1 MLAAA
6 PDSTRRSGGAPA
18 ELWLTAGWFVA
29 LLPSKRCE
37 RFDEATGVSFL
48 APNLLSGARL
58 CTEGSQFGAAQNATA
73 VIDTLAS
80 AVKRLWRA
88 TRAPGNARGTRIDGI
103 EKVRV
108 HAAAH
113 KIWLASRSRA
123 ASAQP

>member
-6 PDSTRRSGGAPA
+6 PDYARRSGGAPA

-58 CTEGSQFGAAQNATA
+58 CTEGSQFWSSLKWTAA
-73 VIDTLAS
+73 IDTLAS
-80 AVKRLWRA
+80 AVKRLARH
-88 TRAPGNARGTRIDGI
+88 TSPGKRSKD
-103 EKVRV
+103 VRRLPLEG
-108 HAAAH
+108 AGSRR
-113 KIWLASRSRA
+113 WL
-123 ASAQP
+123 P

>member
-6 PDSTRRSGGAPA
+6 PLQRATGGTPV

-37 RFDEATGVSFL
+37 RFEEATGVSFL

-58 CTEGSQFGAAQNATA
+58 CTEGSQFWSSLKWPAA
-73 VIDTLAS
+73 IDTLAS

-88 TRAPGNARGTRIDGI
+88 TRVPGNARRTHIDGV

>member
-6 PDSTRRSGGAPA
+6 PDSARHWRPV
-18 ELWLTAGWFVA
+18 ELWLAGWFVP

-37 RFDEATGVSFL
+37 RFEEATGVSFL

-58 CTEGSQFGAAQNATA
+58 CTEGSQFGAAQNGPA

-80 AVKRLWRA
+80 AVKRLWRD
-88 TRAPGNARGTRIDGI
+88 TRVPGNARTTYIDAVD
-103 EKVRV
+103 KVRV

>member
-6 PDSTRRSGGAPA
+6 PDSARRSGGAPV

-37 RFDEATGVSFL
+37 RFEEAAGAPWTTQLLAARCSFL
-48 APNLLSGARL
+48 HQ
-58 CTEGSQFGAAQNATA
+58 GSQFEQLKMPQQQRHTSLTGKTSFALHAPRETLEGRTSTA
-73 VIDTLAS
+73 V
-80 AVKRLWRA
+80 
-88 TRAPGNARGTRIDGI
+88 